1 MMTKGPLG
9 LVVALALISGYLGM
23 RLHTEQ
29 VRNNVPSPPSH
40 PLVRLVGTT
49 PEQTRQLGTLE
60 KQFLGRRDPLRE
72 KILARRAHLYELLQ
86 QDAPDQQ
93 QIETEIQ
100 AISAVQRQVQ
110 GEVVAHLLRVKNIL
124 NETQRQQF
132 FAALAVTMCPAAV
145 GSGKGP
151 CLDHPV
157 HDDHGAAAAERR
169 TRQPHST
176 DK

>member
-1 MMTKGPLG
+1 MTKGSLA
-9 LVVALALISGYLGM
+9 LVVVLALTSGYLGV

-29 VRNNVPSPPSH
+29 VRNGVPSPPSH

-49 PEQTRQLGTLE
+49 PEQTQQLADLE
-60 KQFLGRRDPLRE
+60 KQFLGRRDPIRE
-72 KILARRAHLYELLQ
+72 RILARRAHLYELLQ
-86 QDAPDQQ
+86 QDAPDQR

-100 AISAVQRQVQ
+100 AISALQRQVQ
-110 GEVVAHLLRVKNIL
+110 GEVVAHLLRVKGIL

-132 FAALAVTMCPAAV
+132 FAALAVMMCPAAV
-145 GSGKGP
+145 GSGNGP
-151 CLDHPV
+151 CLDHPA
-157 HDDHGAAAAERR
+157 HDGHGAATGEQR